1 MYAGYVDDRLLFS
14 AGMAGYEISAGTIH
28 KEIGKC
34 DSATIKLPPSNL
46 MRDTP
51 VKRASIIKICK
62 DGVTVFKGCV
72 ADTSM
77 DFAGNKTYNID
88 GAMMWMKDI
97 CKPPFTMTEDTMLY
111 YATAIITQY
120 NDVCRATKQIKLGTV
135 DDTLP
140 TLAVEQTEYKP
151 MLSLLQDAA
160 QAIGGTLC
168 IRYDGDDIFLDVI
181 KAYDHRCAQQI
192 EISKNLLDLTDQVDS
207 ADLITRVYPLGKD
220 GLTIAS
226 VNNNSTCLI
235 NADAEGLYGRID
247 GTLRVDTDDAD
258 ALKAQAAAY
267 LAQYCGLSHGIRV
280 TAADLSAVD
289 FKLESYHVGDSVRV
303 VSPPHGIDTI
313 MQVTSMDT
321 SLVSEKD
328 TMVLG
333 WSNRTLT
340 GAVASGGSGSSSG
353 TTTSGGGGTIDV
365 DSALSLDS
373 TNPVQNKIVTAALAS
388 KAGKDVATQYINGLM
403 SKDDKAKLDGIEA
416 GANKTTVDAAL
427 DAGST
432 NPVQNKIVTAELD
445 KKAGKDVATAD
456 ADGLMSAADKVKLDG
471 IEDGANKTIVD
482 DAMSDTS
489 TNPVQN
495 KVIKQYVDEKG
506 VNYFDTYVEKPTK
519 EQLTAYADYYT
530 CKCKAT
536 HTYAEIAAALAKDM
550 VPRVL
555 LVDVIGSAGANR
567 IVCPL
572 NEYYNG
578 ADGSYDFDAPNIAGM
593 YGYGTGIVSI
603 SEDGADYTCSAGELP
618 PATGNGKCLVV
629 DDGRYRCGTPA
640 TATQS
645 TPGYMSAADKAKLD
659 GVEAGANKTIVDAA
673 LDAGSANPVQNKAV
687 KAALDG
693 KAGTAVATTSA
704 NGLMS
709 AADKDK
715 LDGVEAG
722 ATKTTVDA
730 VLDAASENPVQ
741 NKAVK
746 AALDGK
752 LSTRGGEISGYLSV
766 GLTVS
771 AEGSV
776 STGKTSTDTGIHF
789 EKAGS
794 DVGRISHGSD
804 PMTGVAPIARLKV
817 ASPTEDDDAATKGYV
832 DGSAVR
838 YDAAQELE
846 FAQKGQAR
854 QNIDAAG
861 VDSPQFQGFL
871 TLSPANETLGHG
883 VGLSPTGSGHNY
895 TLDIS
900 DVDEGNPTL
909 LTGVKTPTDANTN
922 AATTV
927 EYVKNKIAEVAA
939 SGGVD
944 VDNALSA
951 TSTNP
956 VQNKV
961 VTAALTGKAGTAVAT
976 TSANGLM
983 SAADKTKLDG
993 VEAGATRTTVDAAL
1007 DAASE
1012 NPVKN
1017 KAVLSALDGKMDK
1030 SGGTFTGNVYGKYFC
1045 GTWLQSTAAGDLGRT
1060 PGKIA
1065 VLDDSGWVYYRTP
1078 AELLADIG
1086 AMSGG
1091 DYYTKAETDAA
1102 IAVRASTSAY
1112 GTTKLSNST
1121 TSSSKTLAATPYAV
1135 KTALAQAKAYVD
1147 SAIAVAINSAY

>member
-1 MYAGYVDDRLLFS
+1 MDDQSTYVGPT
-14 AGMAGYEISAGTIH
+14 AAA
-28 KEIGKC
+28 
-34 DSATIKLPPSNL
+34 KLAALAKAAAKN
-46 MRDTP
+46 
-51 VKRASIIKICK
+51 
-62 DGVTVFKGCV
+62 
-72 ADTSM
+72 
-77 DFAGNKTYNID
+77 
-88 GAMMWMKDI
+88 
-97 CKPPFTMTEDTMLY
+97 
-111 YATAIITQY
+111 AI
-120 NDVCRATKQIKLGTV
+120 TV
-135 DDTLP
+135 DDQLYS
-140 TLAVEQTEYKP
+140 Q
-151 MLSLLQDAA
+151 
-160 QAIGGTLC
+160 
-168 IRYDGDDIFLDVI
+168 
-181 KAYDHRCAQQI
+181 
-192 EISKNLLDLTDQVDS
+192 
-207 ADLITRVYPLGKD
+207 
-220 GLTIAS
+220 
-226 VNNNSTCLI
+226 ST
-235 NADAEGLYGRID
+235 
-247 GTLRVDTDDAD
+247 
-258 ALKAQAAAY
+258 
-267 LAQYCGLSHGIRV
+267 H
-280 TAADLSAVD
+280 
-289 FKLESYHVGDSVRV
+289 
-303 VSPPHGIDTI
+303 
-313 MQVTSMDT
+313 
-321 SLVSEKD
+321 
-328 TMVLG
+328 
-333 WSNRTLT
+333 
-340 GAVASGGSGSSSG
+340 
-353 TTTSGGGGTIDV
+353 
-365 DSALSLDS
+365 
-373 TNPVQNKIVTAALAS
+373 PVQNKVVTAALGE

-519 EQLTAYADYYT
+519 GQLTAYADYYT

-618 PATGNGKCLVV
+618 PVTGNGKCLVV

-645 TPGYMSAADKAKLD
+645 TPGYMSTADKAKLD
-659 GVEAGANKTIVDAA
+659 GVEAGANKTTVDAA
-673 LDAGSANPVQNKAV
+673 
-687 KAALDG
+687 
-693 KAGTAVATTSA
+693 
-704 NGLMS
+704 
-709 AADKDK
+709 
-715 LDGVEAG
+715 
-722 ATKTTVDA
+722 
-730 VLDAASENPVQ
+730 LDAASENPVQ

-817 ASPTEDDDAATKGYV
+817 ASPTENDDAATKGYV

-983 SAADKTKLDG
+983 SATDKTKLDG

-1012 NPVKN
+1012 NPVQN

-1045 GTWLQSTAAGDLGRT
+1045 GTWLQSTAASDLGRT

>member
-1 MYAGYVDDRLLFS
+1 MDDQSTYVGQT
-14 AGMAGYEISAGTIH
+14 AAA
-28 KEIGKC
+28 
-34 DSATIKLPPSNL
+34 KLAALAKAAAKN
-46 MRDTP
+46 
-51 VKRASIIKICK
+51 
-62 DGVTVFKGCV
+62 
-72 ADTSM
+72 
-77 DFAGNKTYNID
+77 
-88 GAMMWMKDI
+88 
-97 CKPPFTMTEDTMLY
+97 
-111 YATAIITQY
+111 AI
-120 NDVCRATKQIKLGTV
+120 TV
-135 DDTLP
+135 DDQLYS
-140 TLAVEQTEYKP
+140 Q
-151 MLSLLQDAA
+151 
-160 QAIGGTLC
+160 
-168 IRYDGDDIFLDVI
+168 
-181 KAYDHRCAQQI
+181 
-192 EISKNLLDLTDQVDS
+192 
-207 ADLITRVYPLGKD
+207 
-220 GLTIAS
+220 
-226 VNNNSTCLI
+226 ST
-235 NADAEGLYGRID
+235 
-247 GTLRVDTDDAD
+247 
-258 ALKAQAAAY
+258 
-267 LAQYCGLSHGIRV
+267 H
-280 TAADLSAVD
+280 
-289 FKLESYHVGDSVRV
+289 
-303 VSPPHGIDTI
+303 
-313 MQVTSMDT
+313 
-321 SLVSEKD
+321 
-328 TMVLG
+328 
-333 WSNRTLT
+333 
-340 GAVASGGSGSSSG
+340 
-353 TTTSGGGGTIDV
+353 
-365 DSALSLDS
+365 
-373 TNPVQNKIVTAALAS
+373 PVQNKVVTAALGE

-403 SKDDKAKLDGIEA
+403 SAADKAKLDGIEA
-416 GANKTTVDAAL
+416 GATKNSTATATADADGLMSAADKVKLDGIEDGATKTIVD
-427 DAGST
+427 DAMSDTST
-432 NPVQNKIVTAELD
+432 NPVQNKVVTAELA

-471 IEDGANKTIVD
+471 IEDGATRTIVD
-482 DAMSDTS
+482 DVMSDTS

-555 LVDVIGSAGANR
+555 LVDVIGSVGANR

-578 ADGSYDFDAPNIAGM
+578 TDGSYNFDAPNIVGV
-593 YGYGTGIVSI
+593 YGTGIVDI
-603 SEDGADYTCSAGELP
+603 SDDGAYYTCSAGELP
-618 PATGNGKCLVV
+618 PVTDKSNGKCLVV
-629 DDGRYRCGTPA
+629 DGGKYRCGTPA

-645 TPGYMSAADKAKLD
+645 TPGYMSAADKSKLD
-659 GVEAGANKTIVDAA
+659 GVEAGANKITVDAA
-673 LDAGSANPVQNKAV
+673 LDAGSVNPVQNKAV
-687 KAALDG
+687 KAALDT
-693 KAGTAVATTSA
+693 KAGMAVATTSA

-817 ASPTEDDDAATKGYV
+817 ASPTEDDDAATKAYV

-846 FAQKGQAR
+846 FAQKGRAR

-871 TLSPANETLGHG
+871 TLSPANETLGSG

-900 DVDEGNPTL
+900 DVDESNPTL
-909 LTGVKTPTDANTN
+909 LTGVKTPTDANAN
-922 AATTV
+922 AAANV
-927 EYVKNKIAEVAA
+927 AYVKAKIAEAAA

-976 TSANGLM
+976 QSANGLM
-983 SAADKTKLDG
+983 SKADKTKLDG
-993 VEAGATRTTVDAAL
+993 IAAGATKVTVDRAMS
-1007 DAASE
+1007 ASST
-1012 NPVKN
+1012 NPVQNKVVKQYVDDKVAAAGSNITVDTSLSSTSTNPVQN
-1017 KAVLSALDGKMDK
+1017 KAVKAAIDDKMDK

-1045 GTWLQSTAAGDLGRT
+1045 GTWLQSNAASDLGRT

-1086 AMSGG
+1086 GMSGG

-1121 TSSSKTLAATPYAV
+1121 TSSSKTVAATPYAV

>member
-1 MYAGYVDDRLLFS
+1 M
-14 AGMAGYEISAGTIH
+14 
-28 KEIGKC
+28 
-34 DSATIKLPPSNL
+34 
-46 MRDTP
+46 
-51 VKRASIIKICK
+51 
-62 DGVTVFKGCV
+62 
-72 ADTSM
+72 
-77 DFAGNKTYNID
+77 
-88 GAMMWMKDI
+88 
-97 CKPPFTMTEDTMLY
+97 
-111 YATAIITQY
+111 
-120 NDVCRATKQIKLGTV
+120 
-135 DDTLP
+135 
-140 TLAVEQTEYKP
+140 
-151 MLSLLQDAA
+151 
-160 QAIGGTLC
+160 
-168 IRYDGDDIFLDVI
+168 
-181 KAYDHRCAQQI
+181 
-192 EISKNLLDLTDQVDS
+192 
-207 ADLITRVYPLGKD
+207 
-220 GLTIAS
+220 
-226 VNNNSTCLI
+226 
-235 NADAEGLYGRID
+235 
-247 GTLRVDTDDAD
+247 
-258 ALKAQAAAY
+258 
-267 LAQYCGLSHGIRV
+267 
-280 TAADLSAVD
+280 
-289 FKLESYHVGDSVRV
+289 
-303 VSPPHGIDTI
+303 
-313 MQVTSMDT
+313 
-321 SLVSEKD
+321 
-328 TMVLG
+328 
-333 WSNRTLT
+333 
-340 GAVASGGSGSSSG
+340 
-353 TTTSGGGGTIDV
+353 
-365 DSALSLDS
+365 
-373 TNPVQNKIVTAALAS
+373 QNKVVTAALGE

-416 GANKTTVDAAL
+416 GATKNSTATATADADGLMSAADKVKLDGIEDGATKTIVDDAL
-427 DAGST
+427 SATST
-432 NPVQNKIVTAELD
+432 NPVQNKVVTAALD
-445 KKAGKDVATAD
+445 KKAGKDVATAE
-456 ADGLMSAADKVKLDG
+456 ADGLMSSTDKVKLDG

-629 DDGRYRCGTPA
+629 DDGRYRCRTPA

-645 TPGYMSAADKAKLD
+645 TPGYMSADDKTKLD
-659 GVEAGANKTIVDAA
+659 GVEAGANKTVVDAA

-709 AADKDK
+709 KDDKTK

-722 ATKTTVDA
+722 ANKTTVDA
-730 VLDAASENPVQ
+730 ELSATSTNPVQ

-752 LSTRGGEISGYLSV
+752 LSTQGGEVSGALSLTRGITV
-766 GLTVS
+766 GR
-771 AEGSV
+771 
-776 STGKTSTDTGIHF
+776 TSTY
-789 EKAGS
+789 
-794 DVGRISHGSD
+794 
-804 PMTGVAPIARLKV
+804 TGVHLYKDSAGVAKLTSGSADVDDSVAMARLKI
-817 ASPTEDDDAATKGYV
+817 ADPTEDDDAATKGYV

-861 VDSPQFQGFL
+861 VDSPQFQGYL

-927 EYVKNKIAEVAA
+927 EYVKAKIAEAAA

-951 TSTNP
+951 ASTNP

-976 TSANGLM
+976 QSANGLM
-983 SAADKTKLDG
+983 SKADKAKLDG
-993 VEAGATRTTVDAAL
+993 IAAGATKVTVDSAMS
-1007 DAASE
+1007 ASST
-1012 NPVKN
+1012 NPVQNKVVKQYVDDKVAAAGSNITVDTSLSSTSTNPVQN
-1017 KAVLSALDGKMDK
+1017 KAVKAAIDDKLDKT
-1030 SGGTFTGNVYGKYFC
+1030 GGTLTGNLTGKYIT
-1045 GTWLQSTAAGDLGRT
+1045 GTWLQSTAAANLGKT

-1065 VLDDSGWVYYRTP
+1065 VLDDSGWVYYRTL

-1091 DYYTKAETDAA
+1091 DYYTKAETDAV

-1112 GTTKLSNST
+1112 GTTKLSNSV

-1147 SAIAVAINSAY
+1147 SAIAMAINSAY

>member
-1 MYAGYVDDRLLFS
+1 MDDQSTYVGPT
-14 AGMAGYEISAGTIH
+14 AAA
-28 KEIGKC
+28 
-34 DSATIKLPPSNL
+34 KLAALAKAAAKN
-46 MRDTP
+46 
-51 VKRASIIKICK
+51 
-62 DGVTVFKGCV
+62 
-72 ADTSM
+72 
-77 DFAGNKTYNID
+77 
-88 GAMMWMKDI
+88 
-97 CKPPFTMTEDTMLY
+97 
-111 YATAIITQY
+111 AI
-120 NDVCRATKQIKLGTV
+120 TV
-135 DDTLP
+135 DDQLYS
-140 TLAVEQTEYKP
+140 Q
-151 MLSLLQDAA
+151 
-160 QAIGGTLC
+160 
-168 IRYDGDDIFLDVI
+168 
-181 KAYDHRCAQQI
+181 
-192 EISKNLLDLTDQVDS
+192 
-207 ADLITRVYPLGKD
+207 
-220 GLTIAS
+220 
-226 VNNNSTCLI
+226 ST
-235 NADAEGLYGRID
+235 
-247 GTLRVDTDDAD
+247 
-258 ALKAQAAAY
+258 
-267 LAQYCGLSHGIRV
+267 H
-280 TAADLSAVD
+280 
-289 FKLESYHVGDSVRV
+289 
-303 VSPPHGIDTI
+303 
-313 MQVTSMDT
+313 
-321 SLVSEKD
+321 
-328 TMVLG
+328 
-333 WSNRTLT
+333 
-340 GAVASGGSGSSSG
+340 
-353 TTTSGGGGTIDV
+353 
-365 DSALSLDS
+365 
-373 TNPVQNKIVTAALAS
+373 PVQNKVVTAALGE

-519 EQLTAYADYYT
+519 GQLTAYADYYT

-673 LDAGSANPVQNKAV
+673 LDAASGNPVQNKAV
-687 KAALDG
+687 KTALDT

-709 AADKDK
+709 AADKAK

-722 ATKTTVDA
+722 ANKTTVDA
-730 VLDAASENPVQ
+730 ALDAASENPVQ

-746 AALDGK
+746 AALDSK
-752 LSTRGGEISGYLSV
+752 LSTRGGEISASLNV
-766 GLTVS
+766 GQTVS

-776 STGKTSTDTGIHF
+776 SVGRTSKDTGIHF
-789 EKAGS
+789 EKAAS
-794 DVGRISHGSD
+794 DAGRISHGSD

-817 ASPTEDDDAATKGYV
+817 ADPTEDDDVTTKKYV
-832 DGSAVR
+832 DDRAVR
-838 YDAAQELE
+838 HDAAQGLTSD
-846 FAQKGQAR
+846 QKFIACA
-854 QNIDAAG
+854 NIGAVNQKSVWTEGNVALLPRGADGAKTINIMPSEKSN
-861 VDSPQFQGFL
+861 DYTL
-871 TLSPANETLGHG
+871 TLDAGPENVPVYVA
-883 VGLSPTGSGHNY
+883 GL
-895 TLDIS
+895 
-900 DVDEGNPTL
+900 E
-909 LTGVKTPTDANTN
+909 TPTDAQTDY
-922 AATTV
+922 AANV
-927 EYVKNKIAEVAA
+927 AFVKAKIAEVAA

-983 SAADKTKLDG
+983 SAADKKKLDG
-993 VEAGATRTTVDAAL
+993 IAAGANKTTIDSAMSGSSTNPVANHVVKQYVDDKVAAAGSNITVDAAL
-1007 DAASE
+1007 SSTST
-1012 NPVKN
+1012 NPVQN
-1017 KAVLSALDGKMDK
+1017 KAVKAAIDGNKTALGDKMDK

-1045 GTWLQSTAAGDLGRT
+1045 GTWLQSTEASDLGRT
-1060 PGKIA
+1060 PDKIA
-1065 VLDDSGWVYYRTP
+1065 VLDGSGWVYYRTP